1 MRASYSQTGSENILS
16 VARSRERTRVY
27 NEARE
32 RADSLIQAAGLEG
45 LDATAPVLASEEEIR
60 HWWMQAFG
68 CSEAELIDGRS
79 AFAKRYR
86 RLRLRP
92 SCRQRREVLRSYILV
107 DGLLMSAYGID
118 FTV

>member
-45 LDATAPVLASEEEIR
+45 LDATVIGGCKLLA
-60 HWWMQAFG
+60 A
-68 CSEAELIDGRS
+68 
-79 AFAKRYR
+79 AK
-86 RLRLRP
+86 P
-92 SCRQRREVLRSYILV
+92 N
-107 DGLLMSAYGID
+107 
-118 FTV
+118 